1 MARVDRGE
9 NPDTFA
15 AERVMRAASTREE
28 ATTKGAALD
37 AMREA
42 LLEKARTLYPDEVDA
57 YDLDWSAVKVEEH
70 LDQKEADASTHDE
83 EEEEEML

>member
-28 ATTKGAALD
+28 ATTKGAAID

-42 LLEKARTLYPDEVDA
+42 LLEKARTLYPAEVDA
-57 YDLDWSAVKVEEH
+57 YVALRGLDVQRGGE
-70 LDQKEADASTHDE
+70 QKRRRKKKG
-83 EEEEEML
+83 